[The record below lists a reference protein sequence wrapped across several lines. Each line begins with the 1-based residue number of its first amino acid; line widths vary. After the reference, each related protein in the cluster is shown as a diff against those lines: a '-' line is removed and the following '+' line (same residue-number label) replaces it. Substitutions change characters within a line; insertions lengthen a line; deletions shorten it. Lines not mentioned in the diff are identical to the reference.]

1 MSPRAVLVLSEPG
14 GSPAADVALDRFT
27 DELRRHLPGRVE
39 LVERPLSGVDLA
51 PWSFLLLRA
60 RNLDTALAHAD
71 AAGIAPRTIALD
83 VVRTAARLLL
93 ERHPLA
99 GVLPVTSY
107 RDWQHAAPD
116 AATGRGLWGRLDIA
130 ARIDATVIGGQQTPR
145 YGLLQVPATTL
156 PALVGAYLAAL
167 DAAEPR

>member
-1 MSPRAVLVLSEPG
+1 MSAPAVLVLSEPG

-27 DELRRHLPGRVE
+27 DELRRHLSGRVE

-60 RNLDTALAHAD
+60 RNLDTALAHTA
-71 AAGIAPRTIALD
+71 AAGIASRTIALD
-83 VVRTAARLLL
+83 VVRTAARPLL
-93 ERHPLA
+93 ERHRLA
-99 GVLPVTSY
+99 GVLPVISY

-130 ARIDATVIGGQQTPR
+130 ARIGATVIGGQQTPR

-156 PALVGAYLAAL
+156 PALVAAYLAAL
-167 DAAEPR
+167 DAEPG